1 MKRFGFAIVT
11 LTVAVG
17 LSGCVK
23 GGTSTSAGPSSGST
37 GAASAAAATSG
48 GPATGSA
55 TGATSAATSGSAAAT
70 STSKGTGSTQTVTIW
85 SWFTKS
91 TMQKAI
97 DQYQT
102 AHPGVKV
109 QYSYYNYDPEFLT
122 ALKAAA
128 KNGTLPDI
136 IGLQPG
142 SLTQQYRTDLT
153 PLNSL
158 AAKQWGANWTDSVYP
173 VNLRQ
178 MQMGNPA
185 GDKNYYIL
193 PQESQVL
200 AIWYNT
206 KIFSKLGLSVPT
218 TLTEMVAD
226 AQKIKKAGYIPM
238 YQGAA
243 GAWQNENVFLMI
255 ANQLKNGITDDAQS
269 GTTPWTD
276 PVLVNA
282 MGVWK
287 SMFSNGVFQSG
298 ALGDQAYP
306 TGAQLFAAGRVG
318 MMALGSWWLQEAEL
332 TPPIPSLV
340 QNLQGF
346 NYFQFPA
353 VSAST
358 QPGAVVGG
366 IDVGL
371 GLTKNGAKNPNAFD
385 FMASLVKGD
394 AGKAA
399 LVDVNDLPAFTG
411 VTLPDSVGS
420 NVKTLYGKFNA
431 QLPTAANQR
440 FGSPV
445 VKQALDDALSAV
457 AAGQETPQD
466 ALAKV
471 EAKQKSSG

>member
-1 MKRFGFAIVT
+1 MKRFGFAMVT
-11 LTVAVG
+11 AAVALSLT
-17 LSGCVK
+17 GCVSSGK
-23 GGTSTSAGPSSGST
+23 STSAASSSSASGASSSAPAAAGASSAPAAAGASSAPAAAGSSTAAVAST
-37 GAASAAAATSG
+37 GSH
-48 GPATGSA
+48 
-55 TGATSAATSGSAAAT
+55 
-70 STSKGTGSTQTVTIW
+70 QTVTIW

-109 QYSYYNYDPEFLT
+109 EYSYYNYDPEFLT
-122 ALKAAA
+122 ALKTAAA
-128 KNGTLPDI
+128 NGTLPDI

-142 SLTQQYRTDLT
+142 SLTQQYRTNLT

-206 KIFSKLGLSVPT
+206 QIFAKLGISVPT
-218 TLTEMVAD
+218 TLTELVAD
-226 AQKIKKAGYIPM
+226 AKKIKSAGYIPM

-255 ANQLKNGITDDAQS
+255 ANQLKSGITDDAQN

-276 PVLVNA
+276 PSLVSA
-282 MGVWK
+282 MNVWK
-287 SMFSNGVFQSG
+287 SLFSDGVFQSG

-306 TGAQLFAAGRVG
+306 TGAQLFAAGKVG

-340 QNLQGF
+340 QDLQGF

-353 VSAST
+353 VSSTT

-371 GLTKNGAKNPNAFD
+371 GLTKNGANNPNAFD

-394 AGKAA
+394 AGNAA
-399 LVDVNDLPAFTG
+399 LSDVNDLPAFSG
-411 VTLPDSVGS
+411 VTLPSTVGS
-420 NVKTLYGKFNA
+420 NVKTLYAKFNA
-431 QLPTAANQR
+431 QLPTADNQR

-445 VKQALDDALSAV
+445 VQQALDDALSGV
-457 AAGQETPQD
+457 AAGQETATA

-471 EAKQKSSG
+471 ETAQQSAG